1 MGENSNE
8 QVTGIKT
15 LSKEA
20 AAIAEIMDKLIIIGI
35 KVYSFEY
42 QNSNLTDWQGNPL
55 NSSIK
60 ENINFKTIENLY
72 TPDIRVVSKI
82 PHGCVDMRKVMS
94 KPFCIENLYYA
105 KHEPVDE
112 ATLDEFNQNTGNDV
126 KKAEVYLSRKAL
138 NEVNSFVLA
147 FAVAEKIIMMRG
159 QHKPETEEG
168 RKLLAHELT
177 HVAQNQNKEFV
188 DHRTREELEEEAV
201 ANERTAESIQDPLV
215 TRKVEGKDVVLPA
228 SMWHEVSQKL
238 FRELRRWI
246 HYEKFI
252 RPPKEYELLVK
263 KYEYFMKYMSRKY
276 RW

>member
-1 MGENSNE
+1 MSER
-8 QVTGIKT
+8 IKT
-15 LSKEA
+15 INDNVLG
-20 AAIAEIMDKLIIIGI
+20 LI
-35 KVYSFEY
+35 KVANKIIEK
-42 QNSNLTDWQGNPL
+42 QPL
-55 NSSIK
+55 LDSRVETLLK
-60 ENINFKTIENLY
+60 VDTIYNLY
-72 TPDIRVVSKI
+72 TPEITVSSKI
-82 PHGCVDMRKVMS
+82 PHGCADMRKVMS
-94 KPFCIENLYYA
+94 RPFCIENMYYS
-105 KHEPVDE
+105 KPVPVDE
-112 ATLDEFNQNTGNDV
+112 ATLDEFNQNTGNNV
-126 KKAEVYLSRKAL
+126 KKADVYLSRKAW

-147 FAVAEKIIMMRG
+147 FVVAEKIIMMRG

-188 DHRTREELEEEAV
+188 DHRTREELEEEAE

>member
-1 MGENSNE
+1 MQSEFISTLEPTLKFFLDVRMNMRFSYRK
-8 QVTGIKT
+8 IKIYPKKA
-15 LSKEA
+15 S
-20 AAIAEIMDKLIIIGI
+20 
-35 KVYSFEY
+35 S
-42 QNSNLTDWQGNPL
+42 LTDFKVPEIHPDVEELL
-55 NSSIK
+55 N
-60 ENINFKTIENLY
+60 FDTIENLY
-72 TPDIRVVSKI
+72 SPDLKVSPKVRND
-82 PHGCVDMRKVMS
+82 CEDMREVMS

-126 KKAEVYLSRKAL
+126 KKADLYITD
-138 NEVNSFVLA
+138 NSWEDLRMHVLA
-147 FAVAEKIIMMRG
+147 FAFAEKIIMMRG

-188 DHRTREELEEEAV
+188 DHRTREELEEEAE

-215 TRKVEGKDVVLPA
+215 TRKINGKDIVLPA
-228 SMWHEVSQKL
+228 SMWHEVSQEL
-238 FRELRRWI
+238 FRYLPQWL

-252 RPPKEYELLVK
+252 LPPKEHELLTK
-263 KYEYFMKYMSRKY
+263 KYEYFMKYMSHRY

>member
-1 MGENSNE
+1 MNRDVNNMEKSGALYTYQAVENGAAGEELGQFAGQLDSVLSSFINWL
-8 QVTGIKT
+8 KT
-15 LSKEA
+15 HPREKPL
-20 AAIAEIMDKLIIIGI
+20 L
-35 KVYSFEY
+35 KV
-42 QNSNLTDWQGNPL
+42 D
-55 NSSIK
+55 
-60 ENINFKTIENLY
+60 TIYNLY
-72 TPDIRVVSKI
+72 TPEITVSSKI
-82 PHGCVDMRKVMS
+82 PHGCADMRKVMS
-94 KPFCIENLYYA
+94 RPFCIENMYYS
-105 KHEPVDE
+105 KPVPVDE
-112 ATLDEFNQNTGNDV
+112 ATLDEFNQNTGNNV
-126 KKAEVYLSRKAL
+126 KKADVYLSRKAW

-147 FAVAEKIIMMRG
+147 FVVAEKIIMMRG

-188 DHRTREELEEEAV
+188 DHRTREELEEEAE

-263 KYEYFMKYMSRKY
+263 KYEYFMKYMSHRY